1 MKKLTTLFL
10 SCILLFAISMASDST
25 KVTTQCI
32 AEKVMANPD
41 KVLRVNNRYDEYI
54 KSFKGITIYVAPKL
68 YVAIKIIINDEKGLR
83 TYFAA
88 DLGIDGTCDRM
99 IKVPGSTTWY
109 EDAGAHL
116 DLLGSKDEKYLQ
128 TEIDLVDTERMVG
141 DRPYLHRIL
150 FWRTDGDN
158 WRVANFDTK
167 EIGST
172 GSAAP
177 QTLWESFIKYDVSP
191 HF

>member
-1 MKKLTTLFL
+1 MKKLLVL
-10 SCILLFAISMASDST
+10 SLLSIFSFVVALASDST
-25 KVTTQCI
+25 KVMTQTI

-41 KVLRVNNRYDEYI
+41 KVLRVNNRYDEYV
-54 KSFKGITIYVAPKL
+54 KSVSGVTVYVAPKL

-141 DRPYLHRIL
+141 DRPYLHRLI
-150 FWRTDGDN
+150 FWRCETSWN
-158 WRVANFDTK
+158 VADFDAK
-167 EIGST
+167 EISRISST
-172 GSAAP
+172 AP
-177 QTLWESFIKYDVSP
+177 QTLWENFIKYDVSP